1 MKVDTNTI
9 DTLLQQGAKAKAYP
23 GAALVITDRDGV
35 LYQGAAGTL
44 RSGGGPAVD
53 DRTMFRYASTTKAI
67 VSVAALQLIEQR
79 RLDLDTE
86 VSSLLPEFGKLQ
98 VLESFDGD
106 EPILRA
112 PKRQATVRQ
121 LLTHSSG
128 LSYFF
133 TNAKLAKYHKR
144 FDVPDVLS
152 GKRAALFVPMVHDP
166 GTIWEYGTNTDW
178 LGLIVEKLAGQTLD
192 RHLREHV
199 TGPIGMNDTTFQ
211 PTEEQR
217 GRTMPVHARTADGG
231 LTPTPM
237 ELPEKPD
244 WWAGGHGLYG
254 TAGDYGRFIRM
265 LLRSGELDGVRVLQ
279 EATVDRAFSDALGGV
294 PMPTGGITAVVP
306 ELSNDVPL
314 LPFRQTWGLGFHL
327 MLEDVPG
334 MRKAGTGDWA
344 GLFNLYYWVDRRSG
358 IGCTFLTQVL
368 PFFDHHIIATFGAI
382 EAATYAGLAA

>member
-1 MKVDTNTI
+1 MKVDTSTI
-9 DTLLQQGAKAKAYP
+9 DGLLQQGAMARSYP

-35 LYQGAAGTL
+35 LYRGGAGTL

-53 DRTMFRYASTTKAI
+53 DRTMFRYASTTKA
-67 VSVAALQLIEQR
+67 VASVAALQLVEQG
-79 RLDLDTE
+79 RLDLDAE

-121 LLTHSSG
+121 LLSHSSG

-133 TNAKLAKYHKR
+133 TNATLAKYHKR
-144 FDVPDVLS
+144 FEVPDVLS
-152 GKRAALFVPMVHDP
+152 GNRAALFVPMVHDP

-178 LGLIVEKLAGQTLD
+178 LGLVVEKLAGQTLD
-192 RHLREHV
+192 RYLAEHV
-199 TGPIGMNDTTFQ
+199 TGPLGMTDTTFQ
-211 PTEEQR
+211 PTAEQR
-217 GRTMPVHARTADGG
+217 ARIMPVHARTADGG

-254 TAGDYGRFIRM
+254 TAGDYGRFVRM
-265 LLRSGELDGVRVLQ
+265 LLRGGELDGARVLQ
-279 EATVDRAFSDALGGV
+279 EATVDLAFSDALNGV
-294 PMPTGGITAVVP
+294 PMPTNGITSVVP

-327 MLEDVPG
+327 TLEDVPG
-334 MRKAGTGDWA
+334 MRKEGTGDWA

-358 IGCTFLTQVL
+358 IGGTFLTQVL

-382 EAATYAGLAA
+382 EAATYARLSA

>member
-1 MKVDTNTI
+1 MKVDASTI
-9 DTLLQQGAKAKAYP
+9 DGLLQQGAKARSYP

-35 LYQGAAGTL
+35 LYRGGAGTL

-53 DRTMFRYASTTKAI
+53 DRTMFRYASTTKA
-67 VSVAALQLIEQR
+67 VASVAALQLVEQG
-79 RLDLDTE
+79 RLNLDAE

-121 LLTHSSG
+121 LLSHSSG

-133 TNAKLAKYHKR
+133 TNATLAKYHKR
-144 FDVPDVLS
+144 FEVPDVLS
-152 GKRAALFVPMVHDP
+152 GNRAALFVPMVHDP

-178 LGLIVEKLAGQTLD
+178 LGLVVEKLAGQTLA
-192 RHLREHV
+192 RYLAEHV
-199 TGPIGMNDTTFQ
+199 TGPLGMTDTTFQ
-211 PTEEQR
+211 PTAEQR
-217 GRTMPVHARTADGG
+217 ARIMPVHARTADGG

-254 TAGDYGRFIRM
+254 TAGDYGRFVRM
-265 LLRSGELDGVRVLQ
+265 LLRGGELDGARVLQ
-279 EATVDRAFSDALGGV
+279 EATVDLAFSDALNGV
-294 PMPTGGITAVVP
+294 PMPTNGITSVVP

-327 MLEDVPG
+327 TLEDVPG
-334 MRKAGTGDWA
+334 MRKEGTGDWA

-382 EAATYAGLAA
+382 EVATYAGLAA

>member
-1 MKVDTNTI
+1 MKVDANTI
-9 DTLLQQGAKAKAYP
+9 DGLLQQGAKARGYP

-35 LYQGAAGTL
+35 LYRGGAGTL

-53 DRTMFRYASTTKAI
+53 DRTMFRYASTTKA
-67 VSVAALQLIEQR
+67 VTSVAALQLIEQR
-79 RLDLDTE
+79 RLDLDAE
-86 VSSLLPEFGKLQ
+86 VSSLLPEFGKLT

-106 EPILRA
+106 QPILRV

-121 LLTHSSG
+121 LLSHSSG

-133 TNAKLAKYHKR
+133 TNAKLAKYQKR
-144 FDVPDVLS
+144 FQVPDVLS
-152 GKRAALFVPMVHDP
+152 GNRAALFVPMVHDP

-178 LGLIVEKLAGQTLD
+178 LGLIVENVAGQTLD
-192 RHLREHV
+192 RYLAEHV
-199 TGPIGMNDTTFQ
+199 TGPLGMTDTTFQ
-211 PTEEQR
+211 PTAEQR
-217 GRTMPVHARTADGG
+217 ARIMPVHARAADGG
-231 LTPTPM
+231 LTPNQM

-254 TAGDYGRFIRM
+254 TAGDYGRFVRM
-265 LLRSGELDGVRVLQ
+265 LLRGGELDGARVLQ
-279 EATVDRAFSDALGGV
+279 EATVDLAFSDALNGV
-294 PMPTGGITAVVP
+294 PMPTSGITSVVP

-327 MLEDVPG
+327 TLEDVPG
-334 MRKAGTGDWA
+334 MRKEGTGDWA

-368 PFFDHHIIATFGAI
+368 PFFDHHIIATFSAI

>member
-1 MKVDTNTI
+1 MKVDSNTI
-9 DTLLQQGAKAKAYP
+9 DGLLQQGAKTRAYP
-23 GAALVITDRDGV
+23 GAALVVTDRDGV
-35 LYQGAAGTL
+35 LHRGAAGTL
-44 RSGGGPAVD
+44 RSGGGHAVD

-79 RLDLDTE
+79 RLDLDAE
-86 VSSLLPEFGKLQ
+86 VSSLLPEFAKLQ
-98 VLESFDGD
+98 VLEGFDD
-106 EPILRA
+106 DQPILRA

-128 LSYFF
+128 LSYHF

-144 FDVPDVLS
+144 FDVPDVLT

-178 LGLIVEKLAGQTLD
+178 LGLIIEKLAGKTLD

-199 TGPIGMNDTTFQ
+199 TGPLGMNDTTFQ
-211 PTEEQR
+211 PTAEQR
-217 GRTMPVHARTADGG
+217 ARIMPVHARAADGG
-231 LTPTPM
+231 LTQTAM

-254 TAGDYGRFIRM
+254 TAEDYGRFIRM
-265 LLRSGELDGVRVLQ
+265 LLRDGELDGTRVLQ
-279 EATVDRAFSDALGGV
+279 EATIDLAFSDALRGV
-294 PMPTGGITAVVP
+294 SMPTGGITAVVP

-327 MLEDVPG
+327 MLEDIPG

-358 IGCTFLTQVL
+358 IACTFLTQVL
-368 PFFDHHIIATFGAI
+368 PFFDQQIIAAFGAI
-382 EAATYAGLAA
+382 ETATYAGLGA